1 VGAHLAQPVL
11 MAVQALDKGVRVGVR
26 DVEVLAGLLRDLGQR
41 IVVRE
46 VNARE
51 QVVLNLRTP
60 YVCAQ

>member
-1 VGAHLAQPVL
+1 